1 MAGSDGSASDDRVA
15 NEQSGNDPGP
25 NERTATDPMG
35 EQIADWLA
43 ASTLRVALTVLGFV
57 LLLFAIGQAV
67 GLDLLGMLVEALE
80 TNTGRWLVVA
90 FVGLLLI
97 ALALRG
103 FDSGAR

>member
-1 MAGSDGSASDDRVA
+1 MAGSDGSASDDRVG
-15 NEQSGNDPGP
+15 NDRSGNDPGP
-25 NERTATDPMG
+25 NDRTATDPMG

-43 ASTLRVALTVLGFV
+43 ASALRVALTVLGFV

-67 GLDLLGMLVEALE
+67 GLDLLGMVVGALE

-103 FDSGAR
+103 FDSGTR